1 MAATPYDVTPTETI
15 ASKRERRPRTVTI
28 RVGKFGGMLGLA
40 VVAVGLLVIGIGWN
54 GMAGAGG
61 QVNHVS
67 DLRAQLPWLLSGGFL
82 GLGIIVV
89 GAALVIVQSAR
100 EDRARLERKLD
111 EVVRAFG
118 QPAAVPGQAGAST
131 ISVVDRADLVVAGA
145 ASYHK
150 PTCRL
155 VEGRD
160 ESDRM
165 TPGEAAAHGLVACR
179 VCKPAAA
186 EQPSNVSLV

>member
-1 MAATPYDVTPTETI
+1 MAATPYDISPAETLGTD
-15 ASKRERRPRTVTI
+15 SERRPRTVTI
-28 RVGKFGGMLGLA
+28 RVGRFGGLLGLA

-54 GMAGAGG
+54 GMAGSGG
-61 QVNHVS
+61 QINHVS

-89 GAALVIVQSAR
+89 GAAVLIVQSQR

-111 EVVRAFG
+111 ELVQAMGGTPNATAPTARANAA
-118 QPAAVPGQAGAST
+118 PADLAG
-131 ISVVDRADLVVAGA
+131 LVVAGA

-150 PTCRL
+150 PQCRL

-160 ESDRM
+160 DATYL
-165 TPGEAAAHGLVACR
+165 TPDEAATRGLVACR
-179 VCKPAAA
+179 VCKPAGAA
-186 EQPSNVSLV
+186 SNVTVR